1 MNLNL
6 DALEAVARA
15 ATPGPWSINWESD
28 EYHAGMPDKW
38 ALSING
44 PEASDFADL
53 AAADAEHM
61 ATFDPPTVLALI
73 AGLRSVREDLEY
85 FRSLPH
91 VSVYTRLTD
100 ERDEARAKLREA
112 EAVIETVRAEQR
124 DYSIPHDE
132 ALSNMGTV
140 LATYKPTNQEGSKT

>member
-1 MNLNL
+1 MSIKL
-6 DALEAVARA
+6 DDLEATAKA
-15 ATPGPWSINWESD
+15 ATPGPWSINWETD

-73 AGLRSVREDLEY
+73 A
-85 FRSLPH
+85 
-91 VSVYTRLTD
+91 
-100 ERDEARAKLREA
+100 KLREA
-112 EAVIETVRAEQR
+112 EAVIA
-124 DYSIPHDE
+124 E
-132 ALSNMGTV
+132 ALELIATV
-140 LATYKPTNQEGSKT
+140 KVAGEVPVDVFAIERILARSKPTNQEGES